1 MNTMQ
6 TADIR
11 DLTSNELAVVSGAE
25 KAVDVTVLGVRFILG
40 SNEGGGYACAF
51 YGSQGGCLSQ
61 SEMR

>member
-1 MNTMQ
+1 MNTTQ

-11 DLTSNELAVVSGAE
+11 ELTSDEFAVVSGAE
-25 KAVDVTVLGVRFILG
+25 KAVDVKIFGVRFILG

-51 YGSQGGCLSQ
+51 SGSEGGCRSE